1 MLRFHGGFIMFEI
14 DRAKFGAFVSE
25 LRKEK
30 GITQKELAEKL
41 CISDK
46 AISKWE
52 TGNAI
57 PDVTLLVPLAEILG
71 VSTTELL
78 ECRRIEQP
86 ESMGKE
92 DTDNLV
98 KKVIELSE
106 DRYSYKSKKKIIIYL
121 VCAFISVVGMFCLY
135 LLQKDVALLQT
146 IDITPVYMIAAFAI
160 GFGAYFWIFMK
171 ERLPAYYDENE
182 ISVYVDGILHMNMP
196 GVVFNN
202 NNWPHIVDAL
212 RCWSIFGMIFFPL
225 FYIPLMIEFREYD
238 VFAQLSLVLVAVL
251 GGLFIPVYIMGRK
264 FQYGDKRP
272 MKTNENK
279 KKSNLIWIV
288 IIIVI
293 VLSVLGL
300 TGNLGTIR
308 SGTRLM
314 FFSNE
319 GRDYWS
325 AEYQYFDGFMQ
336 RNLWMEKN
344 DVLKV
349 SIETDEGEFDLEI
362 KDSEGNVIFSE
373 KAIETKDFEV
383 EVSGKITIRVEGDE
397 HEGSFSF
404 E

>member
-1 MLRFHGGFIMFEI
+1 MFEI

-25 LRKEK
+25 LRREK

-52 TGNAI
+52 TGNSI
-57 PDVTLLVPLAEILG
+57 PDVALLVPLAEILE

-92 DTDNLV
+92 QTDNLV

-106 DRYSYKSKKKIIIYL
+106 DRYTYKSRTRIIIYL
-121 VCAFISVVGMFCLY
+121 ICVFVSIVGLFNIYM
-135 LLQKDVALLQT
+135 LQKEVAQLQT
-146 IDITPVYMIAAFAI
+146 IDITPVYLVSVFAI

-182 ISVYVDGILHMNMP
+182 ISVYVDGLLHMNMP
-196 GVVFNN
+196 GVIFNN
-202 NNWPHIVDAL
+202 NNWPHIVDAV
-212 RCWSIFGMIFFPL
+212 RCWSIFGMVFFPL
-225 FYIPLMIEFREYD
+225 FYLPLMIEFREFGVY
-238 VFAQLSLVLVAVL
+238 AQLTLVLGAVL
-251 GGLFIPVYIMGRK
+251 GGLFIPVYVLGRK
-264 FQYGDKRP
+264 YQYGDKKP
-272 MKTNENK
+272 VKTNENK
-279 KKSNLIWIV
+279 KKTNLLLIV
-288 IIIVI
+288 IIVVI

-300 TGNLGTIR
+300 TGNLGTIQ

-314 FFSNE
+314 YFSNA
-319 GRDYWS
+319 GRDYWK

-336 RNLWMEKN
+336 RNLWMEEN

-349 SIETDEGEFDLEI
+349 SIETDEGEIDVEI
-362 KDSEGNVIFSE
+362 KDSDGNVIFSE
-373 KAIETKDFEV
+373 KALETKEFEI
-383 EVSGKITIRVEGDE
+383 EVSGKITVRVDGDD

>member
-1 MLRFHGGFIMFEI
+1 MFEI

-52 TGNAI
+52 TGNSI
-57 PDVTLLVPLAEILG
+57 PDVSLLVPLAEILG

-78 ECRRIEQP
+78 ECRKIEQP
-86 ESMGKE
+86 EAMGKDE
-92 DTDNLV
+92 TDNLV

-106 DRYSYKSKKKIIIYL
+106 DRYIHKSRKPIIIYL
-121 VCAFISVVGMFCLY
+121 ICAFVSIVGMFNIY
-135 LLQKDVALLQT
+135 MLQKDVALLQT
-146 IDITPVYMIAAFAI
+146 IDITPVYLVAIFAI
-160 GFGAYFWIFMK
+160 GFGAYFWLFMK
-171 ERLPAYYDENE
+171 ERLPSYYDENE
-182 ISVYVDGILHMNMP
+182 ISVYVDGFLHMNMP

-212 RCWSIFGMIFFPL
+212 RCWSVYGMVFFPL
-225 FYIPLMIEFREYD
+225 FYIPLMIEFREYG
-238 VFAQLSLVLVAVL
+238 VLAQLTLVLGSVL
-251 GGLFIPVYIMGRK
+251 GGLFIPVYVLGRK
-264 FQYGDKRP
+264 YQYGDKKT

-279 KKSNLIWIV
+279 KKVNLILIV
-288 IIIVI
+288 IIAVI
-293 VLSVLGL
+293 VLSFLGL
-300 TGNLGTIR
+300 TGNLGTIQ

-314 FFSNE
+314 YLSNA
-319 GRDYWS
+319 GRDYWN

-336 RNLWMEKN
+336 RNLWMEEN
-344 DVLKV
+344 DTLKIA
-349 SIETDEGEFDLEI
+349 IETDEGQIDLII
-362 KDSEGNVIFSE
+362 KDSEGNIIFSE
-373 KAIETKDFEV
+373 KAIQSKEFEI
-383 EVSGKITIRVEGDE
+383 EVSGKITVRIDGDD

>member
-52 TGNAI
+52 TGKAI
-57 PDVTLLVPLAEILG
+57 PDVTLLIPLAELLG

-106 DRYSYKSKKKIIIYL
+106 DRCTYKSRKPIIIYL
-121 VCAFISVVGMFCLY
+121 ICAFVSVVGMFNIY
-135 LLQKDVALLQT
+135 MLQKDIALLQT
-146 IDITPVYMIAAFAI
+146 IDITPVYMVGVFAI

-202 NNWPHIVDAL
+202 NNWLHIVDAL
-212 RCWSIFGMIFFPL
+212 RCWSIFGMIFFPFL
-225 FYIPLMIEFREYD
+225 YLPLMAEWKEYGII
-238 VFAQLSLVLVAVL
+238 AELILVLGSVL
-251 GGLFIPVYIMGRK
+251 GGLFVPVYILARK
-264 FQYGDKRP
+264 YQYGDKKP
-272 MKTNENK
+272 MKTIK
-279 KKSNLIWIV
+279 KKSNWIWIV
-288 IIIVI
+288 IIFVI
-293 VLSVLGL
+293 VLSALGF
-300 TGNLGTIR
+300 TGNLGTI
-308 SGTRLM
+308 SSATKM
-314 FFSNE
+314 MYVSNA
-319 GRDYWS
+319 GRDHWH
-325 AEYQYFDGFMQ
+325 AEYQYLDGYMQ
-336 RNLWMEKN
+336 RNLWMEED

-349 SIETDEGEFDLEI
+349 SIETIEGEIDLII

-373 KAIETKDFEV
+373 KAIETKEFEV
-383 EVSGKITIRVEGDE
+383 EASGKVTVRIEGDK
-397 HEGSFSF
+397 HKGSFEF
-404 E
+404 Q